1 MLPHA
6 LESNVFA
13 LEIQSQLRTDPGTAY
28 GALVDPVIFHAA
40 VSKLP
45 RPTHQPR
52 ATKLI
57 PICRRDIY
65 SDKNEV
71 GERATGPI

>member
-28 GALVDPVIFHAA
+28 GVLVDPVIFTSRGYEVANA
-40 VSKLP
+40 KL
-45 RPTHQPR
+45 
-52 ATKLI
+52 K
-57 PICRRDIY
+57 
-65 SDKNEV
+65 
-71 GERATGPI
+71 